1 MRTPMHSSFPL
12 WLECRAT
19 ANSMHAL
26 GLAGLLLLV
35 VGAPVA
41 AAAQNAT
48 TPGAASSPYPTLEN
62 LAVVWEISGD
72 DNLDGVVTV
81 RYREAGA
88 KDWRNGL
95 PLFRIPAGSNST
107 GSFGTGNGRWSNKH
121 SGSVF
126 DLKPDTTYEIE
137 LTLTD
142 PDGGGTTKTLSAKT
156 RPVPQPAAGRVAKNV
171 APSTLSSNLS
181 AARPGDILLL
191 GAGSYPGF
199 TFSKSGTSATPLVI
213 RGSAS
218 DQVTINGDVTI
229 EDIEWVF
236 LEDVT
241 VNGTIKMS
249 GSSNVVVRGC
259 AVHSAGNGI
268 DAENG
273 SKVPSNNYIADND
286 VIGPCVFERD
296 QLSVTGCDAGE
307 GILITGPGNVV
318 AYNHVK
324 GFRDNLT
331 HMEYEEAYDQ
341 QCNDFYNNDLEE
353 ATDDA
358 VEADSA
364 MGNVRV
370 MRNRISNSF
379 DGISSQ
385 PGLGGPTYFIR
396 NAMYNVLYT
405 PFKLHNETAGD
416 VILHN
421 TVVKNGD
428 AFGCY
433 SGAPVSRAYVRNNI
447 FIGGE
452 GGGTYGCCG
461 NGPGLMLQIPD
472 ADNTCS
478 FDYDAFGSIGIGGFT
493 GAVGA
498 APYSSLAEM
507 KSKTTEQHALGV
519 DMSVFAASVAHP
531 KNAFPTPLYG
541 PPDLRPAAAGAVLD
555 KGMVLPNVNDGFA
568 GAAPDLGAYEAGSEL
583 PHYGPRAGS
592 PANPADAGLPG
603 LADSGFSGLDA
614 GAQDAGSSSRG
625 DAAAS
630 SESGSGADGSAAV
643 DVGPF
648 SAGCGCDSG
657 GAATALAAL
666 PGVLLGLGLRR
677 RGRFTYLRALQ
688 ESGALGLKIR

>member
-1 MRTPMHSSFPL
+1 MHV
-12 WLECRAT
+12 A
-19 ANSMHAL
+19 
-26 GLAGLLLLV
+26 GVAGLLLLV
-35 VGAPVA
+35 VGAPAA

-48 TPGAASSPYPTLEN
+48 APGAVSSPYPTLEN
-62 LAVVWEISGD
+62 LAIAWEISGD
-72 DNLDGVVTV
+72 DNLDGVVAV

-88 KDWRNGL
+88 KDWRTGL

-121 SGSVF
+121 SGSLF
-126 DLKPDTTYEIE
+126 DLKPDTPYEIE

-142 PDGGGTTKTLSAKT
+142 PDGGGTTKTLSART
-156 RPVPQPAAGRVAKNV
+156 RPVPQAAASSVTKNV

-181 AARPGDILLL
+181 GAQPGDILLL

-199 TFSKSGTSATPLVI
+199 TLSKSGTSAKPLVI
-213 RGSAS
+213 RGSAA
-218 DQVTINGDVTI
+218 DPVTINGDVVT
-229 EDIEWVF
+229 EDLEWVF
-236 LEDVT
+236 LEGVT
-241 VNGTIKMS
+241 VNGTIQMS
-249 GSSNVVVRGC
+249 GSSNMVVRGC
-259 AVHSAGNGI
+259 VVRSAGNGI
-268 DAENG
+268 DAEVG

-286 VIGPCVFERD
+286 VIGPCAFENDR
-296 QLSVTGCDAGE
+296 LSSTGCDAGE

-331 HMEYEEAYDQ
+331 QMEYEEAYDQ

-370 MRNRISNSF
+370 MRNRITNSF

-396 NAMYNVLYT
+396 NTMYNVLYT
-405 PFKLHNETAGD
+405 PFKLHNGTVGD

-433 SGAPVSRAYVRNNI
+433 SGAPVSRAYVRNNL

-452 GGGTYGCCG
+452 GFGTYGCCG
-461 NGPGLMLQIPD
+461 NGSGLMLQIPD
-472 ADNTCS
+472 ADDTCS
-478 FDYDAFGSIGIGGFT
+478 FDYDAFGAIGISGFA

-498 APYSSLAEM
+498 TRYSSLGEM
-507 KSKTTEQHALGV
+507 QSKTPEKHALRV
-519 DMSVFAASVAHP
+519 DMSVFAGSVAHP
-531 KNAFPTPLYG
+531 KSAFPNPLYG
-541 PPDLRPAAAGAVLD
+541 PPDLRPATDGAVLD
-555 KGMVLPNVNDGFA
+555 KGMVLPNVSDGFA
-568 GAAPDLGAYEAGSEL
+568 GAAPDLGAYEAGSEF
-583 PHYGPRAGS
+583 PHYGPRTGS

-603 LADSGFSGLDA
+603 PVDGGSPGLDA
-614 GAQDAGSSSRG
+614 GAPDSTDAGISSRDAGPG
-625 DAAAS
+625 DAAAAS
-630 SESGSGADGSAAV
+630 SDGGSGADGAAV
-643 DVGPF
+643 VAVGPF
-648 SAGCGCDSG
+648 GAGCSCDSG

-666 PGVLLGLGLRR
+666 PGVLLGLGFRR
-677 RGRFTYLRALQ
+677 RPRWCA
-688 ESGALGLKIR
+688 